1 LKTARK
7 SPDGLAILED
17 GKTTSFGDLLAQV
30 ESVAVTFFELGVR
43 QGDRVALVLP
53 KTTESIVAVFASL
66 FVGASYVPIHP
77 RWPKE
82 RIAIALDDC
91 AAQIVVADSD
101 GILNISRRA
110 GGGTVEWNQA
120 LSQRRVIRPVL
131 QSVTDAAI
139 ILFTSGSTGNPK
151 GVVLSHGAVSA
162 FVKWTAQEFQIDSR
176 DRVASPSPLGFD
188 LSTFDIFNMAWCGA
202 TCVVAPE
209 SIVWMPRFL
218 AGYLR
223 DTRTTCW
230 YSVPSILAGMYDD
243 GGLAHGGGPDL
254 RVALFAGEVF
264 PSPKLTL
271 LQAALP
277 GVVLA
282 NLYGP
287 TETNVVTWHRVPL
300 TFDSSEPLPIGKPCP
315 YAQVTMDPET
325 GELLAGGASTMSG
338 YWNRPE
344 ETARAF
350 IDLEGRRYYRT
361 GDRVSRGPS
370 GDYTFIGRLD
380 RQVKRRGFRI
390 ELGEIE
396 AVLAR
401 HQTVL
406 EAAAVAYDRRDRGTA
421 ITAFVRSVSREATTI
436 QEIRA
441 YCASSLPLY
450 MAPDRVVLV
459 ESIPKGNRGK
469 IDYASLKKAAEDSD
483 SGD

>member
-1 LKTARK
+1 MPGPEGSLLHEWLLKTARK

-188 LSTFDIFNMAWCGA
+188 LSTFCLLY
-202 TCVVAPE
+202 TSRCV
-209 SIVWMPRFL
+209 
-218 AGYLR
+218 
-223 DTRTTCW
+223 
-230 YSVPSILAGMYDD
+230 
-243 GGLAHGGGPDL
+243 
-254 RVALFAGEVF
+254 
-264 PSPKLTL
+264 
-271 LQAALP
+271 
-277 GVVLA
+277 
-282 NLYGP
+282 
-287 TETNVVTWHRVPL
+287 
-300 TFDSSEPLPIGKPCP
+300 
-315 YAQVTMDPET
+315 
-325 GELLAGGASTMSG
+325 
-338 YWNRPE
+338 
-344 ETARAF
+344 
-350 IDLEGRRYYRT
+350 
-361 GDRVSRGPS
+361 
-370 GDYTFIGRLD
+370 
-380 RQVKRRGFRI
+380 
-390 ELGEIE
+390 
-396 AVLAR
+396 
-401 HQTVL
+401 
-406 EAAAVAYDRRDRGTA
+406 
-421 ITAFVRSVSREATTI
+421 
-436 QEIRA
+436 
-441 YCASSLPLY
+441 
-450 MAPDRVVLV
+450 
-459 ESIPKGNRGK
+459 
-469 IDYASLKKAAEDSD
+469 
-483 SGD
+483 